1 MKEYIKIISFL
12 LNKDEIKKGYLVLV
26 LALIVSIV
34 DVLGVASIFPFIS
47 LIADPDIIKRNKIL
61 FYLYDYFYFKNT
73 QQFTIYFG
81 ILIFA
86 YILIS
91 LVLRSYLVYIQTR
104 YSYMREFSISKR
116 LFVGYLNQPYV
127 WFSSRNSSELSK
139 NILVETQN
147 IVTGSIMPLF
157 TVFSQSFI
165 IFSLGVLIIIIEYKL
180 AIILFIFFTFL
191 FLVFKNK
198 LSKKLR
204 NLGEKRNIQNSLK
217 FKAVN
222 EAFGGIKDLKLKS
235 LQSFYT
241 EPYSKSAFLV
251 SEYQSKAQS
260 LTQTPKFILEGFGM
274 GTLILVLLYFL
285 IIDKNLNYILP
296 LVSLYAFVAYRIIP
310 AIQQVYGNYTLIK
323 YNHPAL
329 LLIFNE
335 LKNFISKNENRS
347 VFTEIDLNKS
357 IELRN
362 ISFRYPNTSKYSL
375 NNINLIIEPR
385 KSYAIVGSTGSGKT
399 TLIDTMLG
407 LLVPQE
413 GEILIGDKFLD
424 SSNIGFFQTKI
435 GYVPQNIYILDDSI
449 ISNIA
454 LGVNIHDIDIS
465 RVIIAAKVAKIHDFI
480 VNELEEGYDTV
491 LGERGV
497 KLSGGERQRIGIAR
511 AIYHNPTLLI
521 LDEGTSAL
529 DNITESEVSASISEL
544 SDEMTIILIAHRL
557 STITNCDKIFFLDEG
572 KLIDSGTYEE
582 LSERCLM
589 FKSMITA
596 GLNNTYRP

>member
-1 MKEYIKIISFL
+1 VKEYIKIISFL

>member
-12 LNKDEIKKGYLVLV
+12 LNKDEIKKGFLVLV

-47 LIADPDIIKRNKIL
+47 IIADPDIIKRNKIL
-61 FYLYDYFYFKNT
+61 FYLYDYFYFRNT

-91 LVLRSYLVYIQTR
+91 LALRSYLVYIQTR
-104 YSYMREFSISKR
+104 FSYMREFSISKR

-139 NILVETQN
+139 NILIETQN
-147 IVTGSIMPLF
+147 VVTGSIMPLF

-165 IFSLGVLIIIIEYKL
+165 IFSLGVLIMIMEYKL
-180 AIILFIFFTFL
+180 AIILFIFFTLL
-191 FLVFKNK
+191 FLIFKNE

-204 NLGEKRNIQNSLK
+204 NLGEKRNFQNSLK
-217 FKAVN
+217 FKTVN

-241 EPYSKSAFLV
+241 DPYSKSAFLV

-335 LKNFISKNENRS
+335 LKDFTSENENRS
-347 VFTEIDLNKS
+347 TFTEIDLNKP

-385 KSYAIVGSTGSGKT
+385 KSYAFVGSTGSGKT

-413 GEILIGDKFLD
+413 GELLIGDKILD

-557 STITNCDKIFFLDEG
+557 STITNCDKIFFLEEG

-596 GLNNTYRP
+596 GLNNTSRP

>member
-1 MKEYIKIISFL
+1 
-12 LNKDEIKKGYLVLV
+12 
-26 LALIVSIV
+26 
-34 DVLGVASIFPFIS
+34 
-47 LIADPDIIKRNKIL
+47 
-61 FYLYDYFYFKNT
+61 
-73 QQFTIYFG
+73 
-81 ILIFA
+81 
-86 YILIS
+86 
-91 LVLRSYLVYIQTR
+91 
-104 YSYMREFSISKR
+104 MREFSISKR

-362 ISFRYPNTSKYSL
+362 ISFKYPNTSKYSL
-375 NNINLIIEPR
+375 YNINLIIEPR

-582 LSERCLM
+582 LSQRCLM